1 MTTDEQ
7 HIDDAANGDRNTDIC
22 IFKEGELQLRHT
34 SGFQS
39 HVCNDVWRRTD
50 QCAGTAEAGS
60 KCQRHENTGW
70 RKICFLADADDDRNE
85 AGRGAGIRE
94 EGRHDSCDDHDA
106 DHQLRLTCTENLD
119 DTGADVLGQ
128 ARVEHRCTDDEH
140 AAKEHDSRISETEEY
155 LFERYQPEQP
165 AANSRSDR
173 GDRQRNLFGNEKNGD
188 DKQKQQTFH
197 CWIHRD

>member
-34 SGFQS
+34 GGFQS

-50 QCAGTAEAGS
+50 QCAGTAETGS

-70 RKICFLADADDDRNE
+70 RKICFFADADDDRNE

-119 DTGADVLGQ
+119 DTGTDVLGQ
-128 ARVEHRCTDDEH
+128 TRVEHRRTDDEH
-140 AAKEHDSRISETEEY
+140 AAEEHDSRISETEEY

-165 AANSRSDR
+165 TANSRSDR

>member
-7 HIDDAANGDRNTDIC
+7 HVDDAADGDRDADIC

-50 QCAGTAEAGS
+50 QCAGTAETGRE
-60 KCQRHENTGW
+60 CQRHKNTGW
-70 RKICFLADADDDRNE
+70 RQIGFFADADDDWDE
-85 AGRGAGIRE
+85 AGCSTGIRE
-94 EGRHDSCDDHDA
+94 EGRHDSRDDHDA
-106 DHQLRLTCTENLD
+106 DHQLRLTGAEDFD
-119 DTGADVLGQ
+119 DTSADILGK
-128 ARVEHRCTDDEH
+128 ARIEHRSPDDEH
-140 AAKEHDSRISETEEY
+140 ATEKYDGRISEAKEY
-155 LFERYQPEQP
+155 FLQRYQPEQP
-165 AANSRSDR
+165 TANSRSDR